1 MNKVCG
7 CNGCISFFGRDL
19 GGEMLKS
26 PEILTNERKYD
37 RQGAK
42 VCGIF
47 SNFALGLLYLK
58 NTVCHKIGKIAESY
72 QSKTPKQEK
81 RMMQS
86 MLLVFFRKDKG
97 ECYTREYGTLSA
109 YFFDWR
115 QERPFRNLISPD
127 TRRRRL
133 YFLSLR
139 LFYGDWRC
147 LIGRCK

>member
-19 GGEMLKS
+19 GSKMLKS

-97 ECYTREYGTLSA
+97 ECYTYLVWHFVRL
-109 YFFDWR
+109 FFRLETGASVPESDFTR
-115 QERPFRNLISPD
+115 YETAQVVFSLASPLL
-127 TRRRRL
+127 RRL
-133 YFLSLR
+133 ALP
-139 LFYGDWRC
+139 DW
-147 LIGRCK
+147 